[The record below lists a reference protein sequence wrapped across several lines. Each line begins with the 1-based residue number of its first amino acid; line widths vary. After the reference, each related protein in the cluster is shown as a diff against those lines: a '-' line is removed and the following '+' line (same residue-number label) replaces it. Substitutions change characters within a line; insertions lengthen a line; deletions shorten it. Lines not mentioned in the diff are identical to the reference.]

1 MSAALSSRA
10 SLPPMWEASNARKLC
25 STVISLECHRFTQ
38 TAFTFGRPL
47 VVKSHVSQT
56 SYSINHSL
64 EDVHV
69 SGFKFACQLTSNV
82 GLECS
87 FAQPCSASIC
97 STDFTFTRKLCS
109 RVQLEHVVIF

>member
-25 STVISLECHRFTQ
+25 STVIRLECHRFTQ
-38 TAFTFGRPL
+38 TVFTFGRAL

-87 FAQPCSASIC
+87 FAQPCSL
-97 STDFTFTRKLCS
+97 DL
-109 RVQLEHVVIF
+109 LN

>member
-10 SLPPMWEASNARKLC
+10 SLPPMCEASNARKLC

-38 TAFTFGRPL
+38 TVFIFGRPL

-56 SYSINHSL
+56 PYSINHSL

-69 SGFKFACQLTSNV
+69 SGFKFACQLNSNL

-87 FAQPCSASIC
+87 FAQPCSAPIC
-97 STDFTFTRKLCS
+97 STDFTFTCKLCS

>member
-97 STDFTFTRKLCS
+97 STDLPLLASFAQEFNS
-109 RVQLEHVVIF
+109 NMS